1 MPNHFIHNTIEKKNV
16 TLPAENPKGTSACMR
31 LFIRTFIVLLCL
43 LTSAYS
49 LQAQDAAFSQFY
61 ANPLY
66 LNPAL
71 TGTTECGRLHLN
83 YRNQWPALDKAY
95 VTYSV
100 GYDQQLPEIR
110 SGFGFLVMS
119 DQQGDG
125 AYNRTL
131 AGGFYSYQ
139 LQIGLETFLQFGVKA
154 AFYQEGI
161 NWSKLIFADM
171 IDPTTGTIG
180 IGNEIPPVSNVYAAD
195 FATGLALSYSDKF
208 FAGFAADHLS
218 QPNLS
223 FYGDENVFL
232 PRKFT
237 FHAGYNF
244 NASNGMSGAGKQG
257 DLLVQPN
264 LLFMQQGEFNQL
276 NAGVY
281 LNKHP
286 FVLGVWLRHS
296 FQNPDAIVV
305 LAGIQQE
312 KFRIGYSYDYSV
324 SKLSGKS
331 GGAHEISLAWEF
343 CVYTRPKRRIGAIN
357 SPRF

>member
-1 MPNHFIHNTIEKKNV
+1 MSNHFIHSTIEKKTV
-16 TLPAENPKGTSACMR
+16 TLRAENLKGTSARMR
-31 LFIRTFIVLLCL
+31 LYIRTFTLTLML
-43 LTSAYS
+43 LTSFLAS
-49 LQAQDAAFSQFY
+49 MAQDAAFSQFY

-83 YRNQWPALDKAY
+83 YRNQWPSLDKAY

-100 GYDQQLPEIR
+100 AYDQQLPEIR
-110 SGFGFLVMS
+110 SGFGLLIMS
-119 DQQGDG
+119 DQQGSG
-125 AYNRTL
+125 AYHRTL
-131 AGGFYSYQ
+131 AGGFYAYQ

-161 NWSKLIFADM
+161 NWSKLVFADM
-171 IDPTTGTIG
+171 IDPTTGSISP
-180 IGNEIPPVSNVYAAD
+180 GNEVEPTSNIYTAD
-195 FATGLALSYSDKF
+195 FASGLALSYSDIF
-208 FAGFAADHLS
+208 FAGFSADHLS

-237 FHAGYNF
+237 LHAGMNY
-244 NASNGMSGAGKQG
+244 NASSGTTGTGRQG
-257 DLLVQPN
+257 DLLLQPN
-264 LLFMQQGEFNQL
+264 LLFMQQGAFNQL
-276 NAGVY
+276 NAGLY

-286 FVLGVWLRHS
+286 FVLGIWFRHS

-312 KFRIGYSYDYSV
+312 KFRIGYSYDNTV